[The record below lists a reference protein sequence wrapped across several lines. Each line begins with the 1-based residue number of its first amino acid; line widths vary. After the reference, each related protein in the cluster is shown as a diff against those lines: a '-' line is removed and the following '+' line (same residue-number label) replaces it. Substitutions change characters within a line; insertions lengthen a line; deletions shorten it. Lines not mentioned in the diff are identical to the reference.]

1 MSGISGVN
9 IWLCRSTRITS
20 ALCPAVSW
28 PVSWP
33 SAAEPFLV
41 AIRTT
46 SGACCRLA
54 STRVARCISEAN
66 FITSNRSRLL
76 LHSAASWP
84 RPTFRPA
91 FSISGSRATPLPSLA
106 LDDGLCEIW
115 VPVSRISAISV
126 SDSQTQCA
134 AIVLRPRMPQS

>member
-1 MSGISGVN
+1 M
-9 IWLCRSTRITS
+9 
-20 ALCPAVSW
+20 
-28 PVSWP
+28 
-33 SAAEPFLV
+33 

-54 STRVARCISEAN
+54 STRLARCISEAN

-84 RPTFRPA
+84 SPTLIPA
-91 FSISGSRATPLPSLA
+91 ASISGSRAMPLPSLA
-106 LDDGLCEIW
+106 FDDGLCEIC

-126 SDSQTQCA
+126 SDSHTQCA
-134 AIVLRPRMPQS
+134 AMQLRPRMPAS